1 MYFHGLRRLVHNFD
15 FFGPREGRSWGFVE
29 CSQGM
34 NGWMGKRKERN
45 WVAAMLGVLWLG
57 GGKGGLLSAY
67 FWDQYD

>member
-1 MYFHGLRRLVHNFD
+1 
-15 FFGPREGRSWGFVE
+15 
-29 CSQGM
+29 M